1 MDDARVFDFSSFQ
14 FDCAVLASPNE
25 NVSVDPLL
33 EIDFSGPEW
42 DELLL
47 QTTDVSGSQESSSY
61 QNSIGQETQTHMET
75 AQVCAETTFSGEQLS
90 LCPELY
96 QLDEYTGYF
105 IPRNVPDDDFSGPE
119 WEELLLQ
126 ATDVVVQKENNE
138 SRDPL
143 KHVSGRH
150 VEIVQEFAK
159 IPNSFFEMHFE
170 QISMKFIEE
179 GIPVLSKSCARK
191 LWKKIRS
198 DLGIT
203 RTVTTIN
210 AGHWSI
216 IRKMASSEQPPRVRF
231 REASKLILKAGLSP
245 LKEST
250 FSHALTC
257 FKADSHCSK
266 SRYRLYF
273 DRHKEILS
281 DIIFFECNK
290 QKNIKELYQIA
301 KARFEQEKMEPIK
314 FGTFATW
321 CSRLKRGWR
330 LFGKPPKWP
339 KLSNISREILKEIFD
354 KNPEITPDLALLQLT
369 KRRNLKAP
377 ISGKS
382 VAKLLETFRKQH
394 ELKPT

>member
-1 MDDARVFDFSSFQ
+1 MVNASVRMTRLYSFIVCLKAACGSIVIDSHDDGFAQQDEMDDARVFDFSSFQ
-14 FDCAVLASPNE
+14 FDCAVLASSNE
-25 NVSVDPLL
+25 NVSVDQLL

-47 QTTDVSGSQESSSY
+47 Q
-61 QNSIGQETQTHMET
+61 
-75 AQVCAETTFSGEQLS
+75 
-90 LCPELY
+90 
-96 QLDEYTGYF
+96 
-105 IPRNVPDDDFSGPE
+105 
-119 WEELLLQ
+119 
-126 ATDVVVQKENNE
+126 ATDVVVQRKKNV

-143 KHVSGRH
+143 KNVSGRH

-159 IPNSFFEMHFE
+159 IPNSFFEVHFE

-179 GIPVLSKSCARK
+179 GITVLSKSCARK
-191 LWKKIRS
+191 LWKRIRS

-216 IRKMASSEQPPRVRF
+216 IRKMASSQQPPRVRF

-250 FSHALTC
+250 FSHALSC

-281 DIIFFECNK
+281 DIIFIECNK

-314 FGTFATW
+314 FGTFGTW

-339 KLSNISREILKEIFD
+339 KLSNISREILKEIFE
-354 KNPEITPDLALLQLT
+354 KNPEITPDLAHLQLT
-369 KRRNLKAP
+369 KRRNLRAP